1 MNIQKIPHDIIGT
14 IAIIKFQRTVKQ
26 KQKLAYAK
34 QFLKNN
40 QAIKTVVEKTEKFRG
55 RLRTQDTKYLAGEK
69 TRITLHKEN
78 GCIFKLDINETYFS
92 PRLSN
97 QRKIISEELAKKV
110 TRTKNKV
117 IVMFAGVAPYPIA
130 IANKIKE
137 KNRLI
142 KAEIISNELN
152 RKANIF
158 AEQNIKLNHFE
169 NYVHVVPGDSNKL
182 PEKMKGFKAD
192 FIIMPRPNLKDT
204 FLKATL
210 KLSKKGTLI
219 YYHGFGEK
227 QQVIDEIKRDTN
239 NKIGKISIEKAG
251 EIAPYKFRWLAK
263 FVVK

>member
-1 MNIQKIPHDIIGT
+1 MTTQKIPHDIIGK

-26 KQKLAYAK
+26 KEKLAYSK
-34 QFLKNN
+34 EFLKNN
-40 QAIKTVVEKTEKFRG
+40 PSIKTVVEKTEKFKG
-55 RLRTQDTKYLAGEK
+55 RLRTQDTKYITGEK
-69 TRITLHKEN
+69 TKTTLHKEN
-78 GCIFKLDINETYFS
+78 NCIFKLDIDETYFS

-97 QRKIISEELAKKV
+97 QRKIISEEIAKKV
-110 TRTKNKV
+110 TKTKNKV

-130 IANKIKE
+130 IAKKIKE
-137 KNRLI
+137 KNKLI

-158 AEQNIKLNHFE
+158 AEQNIKLNHLE
-169 NYVHVVPGDSNKL
+169 SYVRVIPGDSNKL
-182 PEKMKGFKAD
+182 PDKMSGFKAD
-192 FIIMPRPNLKDT
+192 IIVMPRPNLKDT
-204 FLKATL
+204 FLKAAL

-219 YYHGFGEK
+219 YYHGFGEE
-227 QQVIDEIKRDTN
+227 QAVLDEIKRDTD